1 MDSDNPTGA
10 DNQQETVQLDGIL
23 RDCTP
28 GLRGAICLLAVKVQ
42 SDPRGDTGSQT
53 EMIWPLEWSYEI

>member
-1 MDSDNPTGA
+1 MGSENPSGA
-10 DNQQETVQLDGIL
+10 DNQQETAELCGIL

-28 GLRGAICLLAVKVQ
+28 GLRVGISATLAVKVQ

-53 EMIWPLEWSYEI
+53 EMIWPLILDDS